1 MLYKQLLD
9 DADMAEHVRS
19 ADVLHRIAEKL
30 ESKRSCMQ
38 NQHTAVLWI
47 QYTCMVDIRKF
58 IRVERTGN
66 WKLHLQA
73 IHDMLPYFAAA
84 GHNLYTKSA
93 YIYLQLMED
102 LQEKH
107 PEVYN
112 SFQGGL
118 HVVRWSD
125 RYWAGLSTDLAIEQ
139 VLMRSVKTCGGLT
152 QGRGMSETQRLIWLL
167 PMPACADV
175 NDAMQNLTGV
185 KYHTSEQHKDTTHAR
200 QERDYKDTIELV
212 TYLAQR
218 NPFSLDPSLRS
229 ITTGVVASE
238 DVNAEKAKEVGEK
251 ILSSM
256 VGKNI
261 NEYSFR
267 K

>member
-1 MLYKQLLD
+1 MSFLGCTGHLMAGSGLEEVLELVYAKNAVGHMLSGKAVARAIRGNFLVDAALNALLVCSAFEIPLPVNVSVEETIQTEDENRAERTEGRQAPQQSTEEQQDSTTDPQPVHEDLESAAMLYKQLLD

-112 SFQGGL
+112 SFQDGL
-118 HVVRWSD
+118 HVVRRSD

-139 VLMRSVKTCGGLT
+139 VLM
-152 QGRGMSETQRLIWLL
+152 
-167 PMPACADV
+167 
-175 NDAMQNLTGV
+175 
-185 KYHTSEQHKDTTHAR
+185 
-200 QERDYKDTIELV
+200 
-212 TYLAQR
+212 
-218 NPFSLDPSLRS
+218 
-229 ITTGVVASE
+229 
-238 DVNAEKAKEVGEK
+238 
-251 ILSSM
+251 
-256 VGKNI
+256 
-261 NEYSFR
+261 
-267 K
+267 